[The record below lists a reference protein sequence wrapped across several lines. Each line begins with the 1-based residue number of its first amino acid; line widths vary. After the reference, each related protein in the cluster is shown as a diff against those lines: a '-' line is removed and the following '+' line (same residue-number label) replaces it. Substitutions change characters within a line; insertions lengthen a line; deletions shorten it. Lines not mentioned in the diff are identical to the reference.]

1 MSIKKVI
8 EKKIIKIPSSD
19 LDMERF
25 VNDNRE
31 KLTEHILKRIGY
43 AIDNNM
49 ESIELF
55 NFTDTKYY
63 VILYE
68 KDYVTTLEH
77 IFSYSMENELYEN
90 CQKAKDI
97 KDKMIN
103 FVRNVKTTY
112 N

>member
-1 MSIKKVI
+1 MSIKKI
-8 EKKIIKIPSSD
+8 TEKVIKIPSED
-19 LDMERF
+19 LEMEVF

-31 KLTEHILKRIGY
+31 KLTNHILDRIGY

-49 ESIELF
+49 DCVELF
-55 NFTDTKYY
+55 NFGKTEYY

-68 KDYVTTLEH
+68 KDYTQTLEH
-77 IFSYSMENELYEN
+77 IFSYFLENEIYES
-90 CQKAKDI
+90 CQKAKNI